1 MPIEKFCAS
10 GVFDAATYSQGI
22 KVTQPQAILFLSGQ
36 VAYTADGSPAH
47 RGDPARQQRSTSAT
61 RPQRHAHPRR
71 CENTGDES
79 CPAASPNPKRGATIV
94 VRLIRD
100 GPDFSAISDS

>member
-47 RGDPARQQRSTSAT
+47 RGDPARQQQLD
-61 RPQRHAHPRR
+61 QRHPA
-71 CENTGDES
+71 
-79 CPAASPNPKRGATIV
+79 PAARPPEA
-94 VRLIRD
+94 VREYRR
-100 GPDFSAISDS
+100 